1 MAVEQGLAVNQLSP
15 NIRRNMV
22 SAPSI
27 ADWSERDLSFIGP
40 HAAEAGPTR
49 AICKAVLHAEPPEAD
64 LPGETERESLR
75 GCDSWSL
82 YFGID
87 GPADPVAARKCALM
101 ERGTVSLPA
110 EYGGETVL
118 AMVYANGNGADRDLD
133 VAIHMA
139 CGMNDAPAAMEYRI
153 AHLAELRDHPDP
165 SADFSYCDDFTSGGS
180 EAVCASLDEHFS
192 ERRRQ
197 QRVSGLSTRW
207 DEATREKFDAA
218 YAAFAEYADRLHE
231 MDCFRGTAQSA
242 CEVRGR
248 NAEQTAFLDRVEA
261 VVAKKEAPRALPER
275 PLGNPATQPDEWAQ
289 SVAYLTEGDPDLR
302 AWYDE
307 NRDHVAARA
316 RFERQLIAFFAA
328 GYPQYSAHRIRQ
340 LFGDL

>member
-1 MAVEQGLAVNQLSP
+1 PTTRRGDCKPPVGRTLAIALLCATGGCGTGASISESDDERMAVEQGLAVNQLSP

-153 AHLAELRDHPDP
+153 
-165 SADFSYCDDFTSGGS
+165 
-180 EAVCASLDEHFS
+180 
-192 ERRRQ
+192 
-197 QRVSGLSTRW
+197 
-207 DEATREKFDAA
+207 
-218 YAAFAEYADRLHE
+218 
-231 MDCFRGTAQSA
+231 
-242 CEVRGR
+242 
-248 NAEQTAFLDRVEA
+248 
-261 VVAKKEAPRALPER
+261 
-275 PLGNPATQPDEWAQ
+275 
-289 SVAYLTEGDPDLR
+289 
-302 AWYDE
+302 
-307 NRDHVAARA
+307 
-316 RFERQLIAFFAA
+316 
-328 GYPQYSAHRIRQ
+328 
-340 LFGDL
+340 